1 MKETNFNQTEL
12 YSLRMVAGRVVTNL
26 PSADWFTEFFTRIR
40 RITRIAGVGYERKE
54 FQLERTR

>member
-40 RITRIAGVGYERKE
+40 RITRINGKKSCSV
-54 FQLERTR
+54 